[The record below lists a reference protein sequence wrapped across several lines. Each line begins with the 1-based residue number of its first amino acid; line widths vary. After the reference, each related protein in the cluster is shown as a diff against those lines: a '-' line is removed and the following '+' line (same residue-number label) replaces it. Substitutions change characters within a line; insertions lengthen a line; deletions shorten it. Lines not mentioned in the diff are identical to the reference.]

1 MKDLPLIK
9 KSYKSSINMKM
20 PNFFI
25 IGAMKSGTATVYE
38 WLKQHPQ
45 IYMSPWKEPN
55 FFSSEGEEYITRPG
69 GRKDSEYPMIK
80 DIEDY
85 CALFKDVLNETA
97 IGEATVGYLF
107 NPRTPERLKQCVPDA
122 RLIAILRDP
131 VDRAFS
137 QYRMRIRQG
146 DEPVSD
152 FVEAFH
158 MEENRIRNN
167 WDPFTWSYKSV
178 GFYYVQ
184 LKRYFDLFDRSQ
196 IRVYLYEDLESK
208 PDKLM
213 KDIFRFLQVDD
224 CFNPDLS
231 RKDRVKKVQ
240 YIPKNEVMHT
250 LLTKP
255 NPIRFAY
262 GSLIKPFIPKETLE
276 PVVRWLMMKRVKLSL
291 ETRKKLIGE
300 FQDDILKL
308 QELIERDLSGWL
320 D

>member
-9 KSYKSSINMKM
+9 NSYKSSINMKM

-25 IGAMKSGTATVYE
+25 IGAMKSGTTTVYE

-45 IYMSPWKEPN
+45 IYMSPRKEPN

-85 CALFKDVLNETA
+85 CALFKDVSNESA

-137 QYRMRIRQG
+137 HYRMMIRLG
-146 DEPVSD
+146 DEPESD

-158 MEENRIRNN
+158 MEENRIRNQ

-184 LKRYFDLFDRSQ
+184 LKRYFDLFERSQ
-196 IRVYLYEDLESK
+196 VQVYLYEDLESK
-208 PDKLM
+208 PDK
-213 KDIFRFLQVDD
+213 
-224 CFNPDLS
+224 
-231 RKDRVKKVQ
+231 
-240 YIPKNEVMHT
+240 
-250 LLTKP
+250 
-255 NPIRFAY
+255 
-262 GSLIKPFIPKETLE
+262 
-276 PVVRWLMMKRVKLSL
+276 
-291 ETRKKLIGE
+291 
-300 FQDDILKL
+300 
-308 QELIERDLSGWL
+308 
-320 D
+320 